1 MDGREIDFGRA
12 AGNTE
17 LGCVAVMGRR
27 MSRRQEGFRGHT
39 AIVQAIAAHLAA
51 LEQGDAGAH
60 LDRTG
65 RHGQSAGPGTD
76 QTYIDVVNFA
86 HDWNTKARGG
96 EESDF
101 QDSSGRLFFA

>member
-1 MDGREIDFGRA
+1 MCGRNGPPH
-12 AGNTE
+12 
-17 LGCVAVMGRR
+17 VPP
-27 MSRRQEGFRGHT
+27 QEGFRGHT